1 MKAIIFRDVAYIV
14 VAPDNEYILSNVKT
28 FFKNLSNTYSIL
40 KLGKHVP
47 VTKVRTVEFILW
59 CDICNT
65 PSRWLIEW
73 IIDLLIDWQ

>member
-1 MKAIIFRDVAYIV
+1 MKSIFFRDVAYIV

-47 VTKVRTVEFILW
+47 VTKVRIVEK
-59 CDICNT
+59 N
-65 PSRWLIEW
+65 
-73 IIDLLIDWQ
+73 IISFYDVMYAMLRIVD

>member
-1 MKAIIFRDVAYIV
+1 MKSILFRDVAYIV

-47 VTKVRTVEFILW
+47 VTKVRIVEKNIISFYDVMCAILRLV
-59 CDICNT
+59 DILNNW
-65 PSRWLIEW
+65 S
-73 IIDLLIDWQ
+73 ID